1 MAESPSKVPDK
12 CSDSSGSLTSSPCR
26 PGLNAKPTLSGF
38 MREQSSPSTPPETP
52 GLKPKGKLSM
62 GLLKPKINVNVEND
76 YDDLESPLEKR
87 GLKTDINKHENQLQ
101 VISDGSTP
109 NQSADLFSED

>member
-12 CSDSSGSLTSSPCR
+12 CSDSSGSLSSSPVR
-26 PGLNAKPTLSGF
+26 PGLKMKQVLSGF
-38 MREQSSPSTPPETP
+38 RKEQLSPSTPPETP

-62 GLLKPKINVNVEND
+62 GLLSKPKVNVNVEND
-76 YDDLESPLEKR
+76 YDDLESPMEKR

-101 VISDGSTP
+101 GISDDSTP
-109 NQSADLFSED
+109 N